1 VPHWLSLAF
10 TVFGVIFLL
19 ELPDKTALATLV
31 LATRHRPLGVA
42 LGAAAAFVVQSAV
55 AVIAGSL
62 LGLLPREP
70 VRIGAGLLFIVMAG
84 FLVRRTLKGARDD
97 ETKLVEREEAR
108 HQRRAFMT
116 AFMVVF
122 IAEWGDLTQL
132 ATAALQARYQDP
144 LVVFCA
150 ATVALWCVS
159 GLAAV
164 AGNRLGALLPERP
177 LQFVAAGVMV
187 VVGLLLVIGV
197 LG

>member
-1 VPHWLSLAF
+1 MPNWLSLAL

>member
-1 VPHWLSLAF
+1 MPHWLSLAF

-31 LATRHRPLGVA
+31 LATRHKPLGVA

-55 AVIAGSL
+55 AVLAGSL

-70 VRIGAGLLFIVMAG
+70 VRIGAGLLFIVMAV
-84 FLVRRTLKGARDD
+84 LVVRRALKGAQGD
-97 ETKLVEREEAR
+97 EAKLVEREETR
-108 HQRRAFMT
+108 HHRRAFVT
-116 AFMVVF
+116 AFTVVF

-132 ATAALQARYQDP
+132 ATAALQARYRDAV
-144 LVVFCA
+144 VVFCA
-150 ATVALWCVS
+150 ATAALWCVC

-177 LQFVAAGVMV
+177 LQLAAAGVMV
-187 VVGLLLVIGV
+187 VVGLLLVVGV

>member
-1 VPHWLSLAF
+1 VPNWLSLAL

>member
-1 VPHWLSLAF
+1 MPNWLSLAL

-84 FLVRRTLKGARDD
+84 LLVRRTLKGARDD

-150 ATVALWCVS
+150 ATFALWCVS
-159 GLAAV
+159 ALAAV